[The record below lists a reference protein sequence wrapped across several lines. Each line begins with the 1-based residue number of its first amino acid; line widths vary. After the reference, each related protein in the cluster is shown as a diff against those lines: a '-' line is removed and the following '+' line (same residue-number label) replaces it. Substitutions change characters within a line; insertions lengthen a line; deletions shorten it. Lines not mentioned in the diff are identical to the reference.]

1 VDPVFSIAQIH
12 RAGAERIGLATSHEP
27 GQVRLA
33 RLMQTA
39 KSESV
44 RLNAAEAILS
54 RGWGRSVQAF
64 QIDSQFAAKK
74 LNELSESELAQFEA
88 WLADADVEPRSLE
101 LAT

>member
-1 VDPVFSIAQIH
+1 MHEARQYTLE
-12 RAGAERIGLATSHEP
+12 AIG
-27 GQVRLA
+27 VLA

-64 QIDSQFAAKK
+64 QIDSHFATKK
-74 LNELSESELAQFEA
+74 LNELTENELAQFETFTWKPPA
-88 WLADADVEPRSLE
+88 G
-101 LAT
+101 